1 MGKEKATANTVKDS
15 TGKKP
20 RKSYSK
26 GYSKYRYRK
35 GYYTKKGKGYGYRY
49 AYRYP
54 YYPRGH

>member
-15 TGKKP
+15 NGKKP
-20 RKSYSK
+20 RKS
-26 GYSKYRYRK
+26 YSKYRYRK
-35 GYYTKKGKGYGYRY
+35 GYYPKKGKGYGYRY

>member
-35 GYYTKKGKGYGYRY
+35 GYGYRY